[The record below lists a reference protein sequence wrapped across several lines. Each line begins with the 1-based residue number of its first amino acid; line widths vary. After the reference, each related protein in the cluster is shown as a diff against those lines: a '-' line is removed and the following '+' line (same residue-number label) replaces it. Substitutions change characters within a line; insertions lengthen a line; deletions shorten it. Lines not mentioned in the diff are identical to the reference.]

1 MSGLI
6 GDYLLSGTGAP
17 TDPPD
22 LFGEWGWYQDDS
34 TGELYTWSPI
44 DLDWSLL
51 GLEAVEYPKRA
62 TMWHDASLVTA
73 GNALLRQHSTSD
85 NYFTDSL
92 QNTSANGDTF
102 THSFFVEAATYTL
115 SVLGVTASGHGKI
128 DWYVDNVLQGAGGQ
142 DWYSGSV
149 VRNVVQTQS
158 VTVIGDGYHVLKGV
172 VNGKNASSAGYNII
186 LTTFWLTPSA
196 D

>member
-6 GDYLLSGTGAP
+6 GDYFLRGTGAP

-102 THSFFVEAATYTL
+102 THSFFVGL
-115 SVLGVTASGHGKI
+115 VS
-128 DWYVDNVLQGAGGQ
+128 
-142 DWYSGSV
+142 
-149 VRNVVQTQS
+149 
-158 VTVIGDGYHVLKGV
+158 
-172 VNGKNASSAGYNII
+172 
-186 LTTFWLTPSA
+186 
-196 D
+196 